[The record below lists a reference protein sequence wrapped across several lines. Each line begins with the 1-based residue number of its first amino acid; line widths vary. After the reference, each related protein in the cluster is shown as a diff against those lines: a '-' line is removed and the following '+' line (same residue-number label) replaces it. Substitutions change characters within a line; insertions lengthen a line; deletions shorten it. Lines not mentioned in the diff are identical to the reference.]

1 MAELTTVA
9 RPYAQAIF
17 ERASEANNRQGW
29 SDMLGFAAAVAQDE
43 TMRAII
49 ADTKHTKEQVASL
62 FIEVCGDTLNQE
74 GKNLV
79 QLLAENKRL
88 ALFPE
93 IYAVYEIYKAEAESS
108 VEAEMIS
115 AFPVSD
121 AQKEK
126 IAASLKQRLGREVS
140 LKCSTDESL
149 IGGAVIRAGDMVIDG
164 SVRGK
169 LVKLATTMNQ

>member
-9 RPYAQAIF
+9 RPYAQAVF
-17 ERASEANNRQGW
+17 ERASQVNDRQGW
-29 SDMLGFAAAVAQDE
+29 SNMLGFAAAVAQDE
-43 TMRAII
+43 TMRAVI
-49 ADTKHTKEQVASL
+49 ANAKYTKGQVANL
-62 FIEVCGDTLNQE
+62 FIEVCGDKLNQE

-88 ALFPE
+88 ALLPE

-108 VEAEMIS
+108 IEAEMIS
-115 AFPVSD
+115 AYPVSD
-121 AQKEK
+121 AQKSK
-126 IAASLKQRLGREVS
+126 IAASLKQRIGREVT

-169 LVKLATTMNQ
+169 LAKLATTMNQ